1 MYQFSYADIQEDGV
15 AEARER
21 EREAITHSINLMK
34 FAIAQGPESRAAID
48 AVYFVSRLWVRF
60 VEDLASPE
68 NQLETELKANLI
80 SIGIWI
86 IKESERIRRRESEN
100 FQGIIDI
107 SSIIREGLK

>member
-21 EREAITHSINLMK
+21 EREAINHSLNLLRLADAK
-34 FAIAQGPESRAAID
+34 GVESREAVE
-48 AVYFVSRLWVRF
+48 AVYFVNRLWVRF

-68 NQLETELKANLI
+68 NQLNDELKANLI

-86 IKESERIRRRESEN
+86 LKEADKIRLRQSTN
-100 FQGIIDI
+100 FRGIIDI
-107 SSIIREGLK
+107 STIIRDGLK

>member
-21 EREAITHSINLMK
+21 EREAINHSIDLMK
-34 FAIAQGPESRAAID
+34 LAIEKGVESRESVE

-68 NQLETELKANLI
+68 NQLDKELKANLI
-80 SIGIWI
+80 YRHLGG
-86 IKESERIRRRESEN
+86 
-100 FQGIIDI
+100 QG
-107 SSIIREGLK
+107 G

>member
-1 MYQFSYADIQEDGV
+1 MYQFSYADVQEDGV

-21 EREAITHSINLMK
+21 EREAINHSINLLRL
-34 FAIAQGPESRAAID
+34 AIKKGRNTREGSDAIH
-48 AVYFVSRLWVRF
+48 FVNRLWVRF

-68 NQLETELKANLI
+68 NELPDELKANLI

-86 IKESERIRRRESEN
+86 IKEAERIRHGDSEN

-107 SSIIREGLK
+107 SEIIREGLK

>member
-1 MYQFSYADIQEDGV
+1 MYQFSYADVQEDGV

-21 EREAITHSINLMK
+21 EREAINHSISLLTAAK
-34 FAIAQGPESRAAID
+34 AKGVESREAIE

-68 NQLETELKANLI
+68 NQLEEELRANLI
-80 SIGIWI
+80 SIGIWV
-86 IKESERIRRRESEN
+86 IKESERIRLRESNN

-107 SSIIREGLK
+107 SIIIRDGLK

>member
-21 EREAITHSINLMK
+21 EREALNHSIELLRAALAK
-34 FAIAQGPESRAAID
+34 GVESREAVEAI
-48 AVYFVSRLWVRF
+48 YFVNRLWIRF

-68 NQLETELKANLI
+68 NQLDKELRANLI

-86 IKESERIRRRESEN
+86 IKESEKIRRRESEN

-107 SSIIREGLK
+107 SAIIRDGLK

>member
-1 MYQFSYADIQEDGV
+1 MYQFSYADVQEDGV

-21 EREAITHSINLMK
+21 EREAINHSISLLTAAKANGL
-34 FAIAQGPESRAAID
+34 ESRDAIE

-68 NQLETELKANLI
+68 NQLSNELRANLI

-86 IKESERIRRRESEN
+86 IKEAERIRQRKSDN

-107 SSIIREGLK
+107 SMIIRDGLK

>member
-21 EREAITHSINLMK
+21 EREAINHSIDLMTL
-34 FAIAQGPESRAAID
+34 AIQKGVESRESVE

-68 NQLETELKANLI
+68 NQLDKELRANLI
-80 SIGIWI
+80 SIGIWVV
-86 IKESERIRRRESEN
+86 KEAERIRKRESDN
-100 FQGIIDI
+100 FKGIIDI
-107 SSIIREGLK
+107 SAIIRDGLK

>member
-1 MYQFSYADIQEDGV
+1 MYQFSYADVQEDGV

-21 EREAITHSINLMK
+21 EREAITHSINLMRL
-34 FAIAQGPESRAAID
+34 AIAKGTKSREAVDAI
-48 AVYFVSRLWVRF
+48 YFVSRLWIRF
-60 VEDLASPE
+60 VEDLASPD
-68 NQLETELKANLI
+68 NQLDKELRANLI

-86 IKESERIRRRESEN
+86 LREAERIRRQESEN

>member
-21 EREAITHSINLMK
+21 EREALTHSINLLRL
-34 FAIAQGPESRAAID
+34 AIQKGVESREAVDAI
-48 AVYFVSRLWVRF
+48 YFTSRLWVRF

-68 NQLETELKANLI
+68 NQLDQELRANLI
-80 SIGIWI
+80 SIGIWVV
-86 IKESERIRRRESEN
+86 KESERIRRRESDN

-107 SSIIREGLK
+107 SSIIREGLQ

>member
-1 MYQFSYADIQEDGV
+1 MYQFSYADVQEDGV

-21 EREAITHSINLMK
+21 EREAINHSISLLTAAK
-34 FAIAQGPESRAAID
+34 ASGVESRDAIE

-68 NQLETELKANLI
+68 NQLDQELRANLI

-86 IKESERIRRRESEN
+86 IKESERIRKRESNN

-107 SSIIREGLK
+107 SIIIRDGLK

>member
-1 MYQFSYADIQEDGV
+1 MYQFSYADVQEDGV

-21 EREAITHSINLMK
+21 EREAITHSVNLLRL
-34 FAIAQGPESRAAID
+34 AIKNGRKSREAVDAIH
-48 AVYFVSRLWVRF
+48 FVSRLWVRF
-60 VEDLASPE
+60 VEDLASPD
-68 NQLETELKANLI
+68 NQLQDELKANLI

-86 IKESERIRRRESEN
+86 IKEAERIRYGESEN

>member
-1 MYQFSYADIQEDGV
+1 MYQFSYADVQEDGV

-21 EREAITHSINLMK
+21 EREAINHSISLLTAAK
-34 FAIAQGPESRAAID
+34 ASGVESRDAIE

-60 VEDLASPE
+60 VEDLASPD
-68 NQLETELKANLI
+68 NQLDQELRANLI

-86 IKESERIRRRESEN
+86 IKESERIRLRESDN

-107 SSIIREGLK
+107 SIIIRDGLK

>member
-1 MYQFSYADIQEDGV
+1 MYQFSYADVQEDGV

-21 EREAITHSINLMK
+21 EREAINHSISLLTAAK
-34 FAIAQGPESRAAID
+34 ASGVGSRDAIE

-68 NQLETELKANLI
+68 NQLDQELRANLI

-86 IKESERIRRRESEN
+86 IKESERIRLRESNN

-107 SSIIREGLK
+107 SIIIRDGLK

>member
-1 MYQFSYADIQEDGV
+1 MYQFSYADVQEDGV

-21 EREAITHSINLMK
+21 EREAINHSIALLTAAK
-34 FAIAQGPESRAAID
+34 SSGLESRDAID

-68 NQLETELKANLI
+68 NQLSQELRANLI

-86 IKESERIRRRESEN
+86 IKEAERIRQRKSDN

-107 SSIIREGLK
+107 STIIRDGLK

>member
-1 MYQFSYADIQEDGV
+1 MYQFSYADVQEDGV

-21 EREAITHSINLMK
+21 EREAINHSISLLTAAKANGL
-34 FAIAQGPESRAAID
+34 ESRDAIE

-68 NQLETELKANLI
+68 NQLSNELRANLI

-86 IKESERIRRRESEN
+86 IKEAERIRQRKSDN

-107 SSIIREGLK
+107 SQIIRDGLK

>member
-21 EREAITHSINLMK
+21 EREAISHSIDLMK
-34 FAIAQGPESRAAID
+34 LAIEKGAESRESVE

-68 NQLETELKANLI
+68 NQLDNELKANLI
-80 SIGIWI
+80 SIGIWVV
-86 IKESERIRRRESEN
+86 KEAERIRQRESTN

-107 SSIIREGLK
+107 SAIIRDGLK

>member
-1 MYQFSYADIQEDGV
+1 MYQFSYADVQEDGV

-21 EREAITHSINLMK
+21 EREAINHSISLLTAAKTNGL
-34 FAIAQGPESRAAID
+34 ESRDAIE

-68 NQLETELKANLI
+68 NQLDQELRANLI

-86 IKESERIRRRESEN
+86 IKEAERIRQRQSDN

-107 SSIIREGLK
+107 SLIIRDGLK

>member
-1 MYQFSYADIQEDGV
+1 MYQFSYADVQEDGV

-21 EREAITHSINLMK
+21 EREAINHSISLLK
-34 FAIAQGPESRAAID
+34 AAKAKGLESRDSIE

-68 NQLETELKANLI
+68 NQLDQALRANLI
-80 SIGIWI
+80 SIGIWV
-86 IKESERIRRRESEN
+86 IKEAECIRQRQSDN

-107 SSIIREGLK
+107 SIIIRDGLK

>member
-1 MYQFSYADIQEDGV
+1 MYQFSYADVQEDGV

-21 EREAITHSINLMK
+21 EREAINHSISLLQAAKTNGL
-34 FAIAQGPESRAAID
+34 ESRDAIE

-60 VEDLASPE
+60 VEDLASPD
-68 NQLETELKANLI
+68 NQLAEELRANLI

-86 IKESERIRRRESEN
+86 IKESERIRKRESDN

-107 SSIIREGLK
+107 SIIIRDGLK

>member
-1 MYQFSYADIQEDGV
+1 MYQFSYADVQEDGV

-21 EREAITHSINLMK
+21 EREAITHSINLLRLAK
-34 FAIAQGPESRAAID
+34 TKGTGTREAVD
-48 AVYFVSRLWVRF
+48 AVYFVSRLWTRF
-60 VEDLASPE
+60 VEDLASPD
-68 NQLETELKANLI
+68 NQLEQELRANLI

-86 IKESERIRRRESEN
+86 LKEADKIRRQESDN

>member
-1 MYQFSYADIQEDGV
+1 MYQFSYADVQEDGV

-21 EREAITHSINLMK
+21 EREAITHSINLMRL
-34 FAIAQGPESRAAID
+34 AITKGKDSRETID

-60 VEDLASPE
+60 VEDLASPD
-68 NQLETELKANLI
+68 NQLDKELRANLI

-86 IKESERIRRRESEN
+86 LKEAEKIRRHESFN

>member
-1 MYQFSYADIQEDGV
+1 MYQFSYADVQEDGV

-21 EREAITHSINLMK
+21 EREAINHSISLLQAAK
-34 FAIAQGPESRAAID
+34 ASGLESRDAIE

-60 VEDLASPE
+60 VEDLASPD
-68 NQLETELKANLI
+68 NQLTEELRANLI

-86 IKESERIRRRESEN
+86 IRESERIRKRESDN

-107 SSIIREGLK
+107 SIIIRDGLK

>member
-1 MYQFSYADIQEDGV
+1 MYQFSYADVQEDGV

-21 EREAITHSINLMK
+21 EREAINHSITLLTAAKNNGL
-34 FAIAQGPESRAAID
+34 ESRDAIE

-68 NQLETELKANLI
+68 NQLSTELRANLI

-86 IKESERIRRRESEN
+86 IKEAERIRLRQSSN

-107 SSIIREGLK
+107 STIIRDGLK

>member
-21 EREAITHSINLMK
+21 EREALTHSINLLRLANQK
-34 FAIAQGPESRAAID
+34 GVESREAVDAI
-48 AVYFVSRLWVRF
+48 YFTSRLWVRF

-68 NQLETELKANLI
+68 NQLEQELRANLI
-80 SIGIWI
+80 SIGIWV
-86 IKESERIRRRESEN
+86 IKESERIRKRESDN

-107 SSIIREGLK
+107 SSIIREGLQ